1 MELTAHGVW
10 TMVHGMGFGA
20 LYLLACS
27 GAMVELWRHT
37 SSSRGAPDR
46 TADDT
51 FLRVCLATMA
61 VLAPWPTAISA
72 VSAPYTTFGLL
83 VEQRVGSAT
92 LFANGEN
99 LTNVRQTRF
108 DPLLLPAQDPT
119 GRWTTPEWAPLEGR
133 MLNAGVRVHF

>member
-51 FLRVCLATMA
+51 FLRVYLATMA
-61 VLAPWPTAISA
+61 VLAPWPTAISGSGA
-72 VSAPYTTFGLL
+72 RSRRSIPRAQSIGLNGL
-83 VEQRVGSAT
+83 RRYPQPSGSC
-92 LFANGEN
+92 LPFEKIRRC
-99 LTNVRQTRF
+99 VQT
-108 DPLLLPAQDPT
+108 Q
-119 GRWTTPEWAPLEGR
+119 
-133 MLNAGVRVHF
+133 